1 MKKSI
6 LILIAIALSVVS
18 IKAQEI
24 EQLLVEIEN
33 NNTQL
38 KALRKSADAEL
49 LQNKTGVFLDN
60 PQAEFHYL
68 WGSPT
73 ALGQRA
79 DIIITQSFD
88 FPSVYGHQNKIS
100 DIKNSQVELNYT
112 KSKKQLLLKARQLL
126 IQLTYLNASHTRIS
140 TRLDH
145 AKKIASSY
153 QLGLKAGSSTILD
166 VNKAE
171 LNLLNIRKALDNLEI
186 ERANILSQ
194 LQFLNGGNTLSYV
207 SEEFVKIELPKNFED
222 WYAEAEAQNPML
234 NWLKEEIAVSEQNIK
249 LKKAQSLPKLNA
261 GYMSEG
267 LRGNV
272 FQGVVVGLSI
282 PLWENKNT
290 VKYAKAQNEAMMSYE
305 QSSKLQFYNE
315 LQSLFQKAKS
325 LETSVS
331 DYKNSLAQY
340 QHAEMLEKAL
350 KQGQITLIEY
360 LLELSVFYQSHE
372 TLLEMQRDLNLA
384 VAELYWYL

>member
-88 FPSVYGHQNKIS
+88 FPSVYGHQNNIS

-126 IQLTYLNASHTRIS
+126 VQLTYLNASHTRIS

-360 LLELSVFYQSHE
+360 LLELSVFYQSYE